1 MRNLFLG
8 HRPIETAMYR
18 KYEDMPKIKLPFG
31 NDVYISDSTIR
42 DGIQMPG
49 IVMGKPE
56 KLRVFEY
63 LHRIGIEKLE
73 TFVFSDVDKQAVREM
88 LDFGYEL
95 PEVTAW
101 ARARKEDID
110 EVLKLDGV
118 KETGILTSVSDT
130 HLFDKIGFKSR
141 EEAEKSYLKAVQ
153 YALDHGLKVR
163 AHLED
168 MTRSDLEGFTLPFV
182 EKLLELDKDMI
193 IRVCDTVSYGVPFPD
208 AELPYSLPKILTRL
222 REMGAKNIEMHV
234 HDDFGEGVTNSLT
247 GYWYGANWVN
257 LTFLGIGERAGNS
270 ELEKVLI
277 FLKWRVEGFEKYD
290 LKCLTEF
297 AEYME
302 HEVGI
307 RVPRNKAVVGRNVF
321 AHESGIH
328 TAGVIKHPFT
338 YEPYPPE
345 IVGGK
350 RMLMVGSTSG
360 RDIIK
365 LKIEEALEELMH
377 LEVKV
382 EKKDHRIAEI
392 QKDIKKLYEKGAR
405 RSSISDEEM
414 KTFAEKYFIFEH
426 ILEKDKTHREEEENE
441 D

>member
-1 MRNLFLG
+1 
-8 HRPIETAMYR
+8 MYR
-18 KYEDMPKIKLPFG
+18 SYEAMPKLKLPFG
-31 NDVYISDSTIR
+31 NEVYISDSTIR

-56 KLRVFEY
+56 KLRVFDY

-73 TFVFSDVDKQAVREM
+73 TFVFTDSDKQAVREM
-88 LDFGYEL
+88 LDLGYEF
-95 PEVTAW
+95 PVVTAW

-110 EVLKLDGV
+110 EVLKVDGI
-118 KETGILTSVSDT
+118 KETGILTSVSET

-141 EEAEKSYLKAVQ
+141 EEAEKSYLDAVQ

-168 MTRSDLEGFTLPFV
+168 MTRSDLEGFTFPFAG
-182 EKLLELDKDMI
+182 KLLELDRDIML
-193 IRVCDTVSYGVPFPD
+193 RVCDTVSYGVPFPD
-208 AELPYSLPKILTRL
+208 ADLPYSIPKIVTRL

-234 HDDFGEGVTNSLT
+234 HDDFGGGAMNSLA
-247 GYWYGANWVN
+247 GYWHGANWAN

-277 FLKWRVEGFEKYD
+277 FLQWRVEGFEKYN
-290 LKCLTEF
+290 LECLTEF

-302 HEVGI
+302 HDVGI

-328 TAGVIKHPFT
+328 TAGVMKHPFT

-350 RMLMVGSTSG
+350 RTLMVGSTSG
-360 RDIIK
+360 RDIIR

-377 LEVKV
+377 LDIKV
-382 EKKDHRIAEI
+382 EKNDPRIAAI
-392 QKDIKKLYEKGAR
+392 HKDIKGLYEEDGR

-414 KTFAEKYFIFEH
+414 KTFAEKYFLFEH
-426 ILEKDKTHREEEENE
+426 ILEKDKTHREEKEE